1 MDIDILD
8 GKTWDNG
15 IFERMRWLRENAPVY
30 RDEKNKLWVLS
41 KYEDV
46 AYVSKNNKI
55 FCSGEGV
62 RPNLPVKLSIIDMDE
77 PRHAQLRGL
86 VNRGFTPRMV
96 GRLEAVFRGITT
108 AAIDTVA
115 KQGECDFVSSISVS
129 VPLELIAEL
138 IGIRKGDR
146 GKFQR
151 WSDDMMAGDENFDQP
166 EVMAKS
172 GAAFT
177 ARRSSTSSPRVGITI
192 IAT

>member
-1 MDIDILD
+1 MMDIDILD

-62 RPNLPVKLSIIDMDE
+62 RPNLPMKISIIDMDE

-96 GRLEAVFRGITT
+96 GRLETVFRGITT
-108 AAIDTVA
+108 TAIDGSGLTLPSHPACSAEVEEVVA
-115 KQGECDFVSSISVS
+115 
-129 VPLELIAEL
+129 
-138 IGIRKGDR
+138 
-146 GKFQR
+146 
-151 WSDDMMAGDENFDQP
+151 
-166 EVMAKS
+166 S
-172 GAAFT
+172 G
-177 ARRSSTSSPRVGITI
+177 STEK
-192 IAT
+192 